1 MVFFLKLTTV
11 AVIENARKNKNN
23 MDETSKLSPLGSIQI
38 ITPKTLRTIP
48 IIDRAFMNFY
58 SILTA
63 ISVYC
68 K

>member
-1 MVFFLKLTTV
+1 
-11 AVIENARKNKNN
+11 
-23 MDETSKLSPLGSIQI
+23 LGSIQI

-48 IIDRAFMNFY
+48 IIDKAFMNFY

>member
-23 MDETSKLSPLGSIQI
+23 NDETSKVSPLGNIQM

-48 IIDRAFMNFY
+48 IIDRAFIILY
-58 SILTA
+58 SILID
-63 ISVYC
+63 ISVY
-68 K
+68 